1 MFDMTEYL
9 KNKKTT
15 PAVLV
20 GQSKSTTSGSGPG
33 SATTNKATATT
44 QGNKFTTPNALS
56 LGYVPSID
64 TVNLFNGNAFTQNAL
79 TNEVNK
85 QLASKGFGAIAP
97 YSKNNVVSAFDPK
110 TTPNANVVKKVQE
123 AKGNS
128 GSDSSGSSPS
138 TDYQSQLNDLYNKVM
153 GYESYT
159 PGTYTP
165 GSTFTPNYYTPSVY
179 QRTYDTS
186 ATEAALKAALGDI
199 QGYKDFQ
206 YDLNGD
212 LLYQQA
218 VDNYSML
225 GQQAMADATANAA
238 ALTGGYANS
247 YAASVGNQA
256 YQQYLTQANNM
267 IPQFQQMALNT
278 WQSGFDRLLGVYD
291 AVSQQLANELNLE
304 NMAFSIWNANES
316 NAANAFNMNE
326 SNRYNAWQSNEQ
338 NAYNSWL
345 ANEQLKKDEWQAGYD
360 QLMDQYNLAKD
371 YYATLEAMNKASGG
385 SGSSSGNKSGSTS
398 NKTSST
404 TTLPTVGTTGAM
416 VGTVAGIPVS
426 SDYFKQLAELL
437 KK

>member
-20 GQSKSTTSGSGPG
+20 GQNNTKGKNSNGATSKMPALNSGF
-33 SATTNKATATT
+33 ATYN
-44 QGNKFTTPNALS
+44 PLS
-56 LGYVPSID
+56 MGYVPSIE
-64 TVNLFNGNAFTQNAL
+64 TVNIANGNAFAQNSL

-85 QLASKGFGAIAP
+85 QLASKGFAAIAP
-97 YSKNNVVSAFDPK
+97 YSSNNVVSAFDPQ
-110 TTPNANVVKKVQE
+110 TLPNAKVVNKVQN
-123 AKGNS
+123 AKNSNS
-128 GSDSSGSSPS
+128 GGSGGTSSIVP
-138 TDYQSQLNDLYNKVM
+138 DYKASLDDLYNKVM

-179 QRTYDTS
+179 QRAYDTS

-326 SNRYNAWQSNEQ
+326 SNRYNAWAQNEQ

-371 YYATLEAMNKASGG
+371 YYATLDALNNASSSG
-385 SGSSSGNKSGSTS
+385 SSSSGNKSSNNTGFWETTFDAVKNAAAQSAVLGSPYTS
-398 NKTSST
+398 AQ
-404 TTLPTVGTTGAM
+404 L
-416 VGTVAGIPVS
+416 IELI
-426 SDYFKQLAELL
+426 KQNQ

>member
-9 KNKKTT
+9 KTKKTT

-20 GQSKSTTSGSGPG
+20 GQNNNSKKTISYADYLKNGTGQDPNDGIGSITYITDVPVPNAPSNDPKFSNDYWDNTTWETYTPKKTTTTSTGSSGGSGG
-33 SATTNKATATT
+33 SGGTTSIVPDYKA
-44 QGNKFTTPNALS
+44 S
-56 LGYVPSID
+56 LD
-64 TVNLFNGNAFTQNAL
+64 
-79 TNEVNK
+79 
-85 QLASKGFGAIAP
+85 
-97 YSKNNVVSAFDPK
+97 
-110 TTPNANVVKKVQE
+110 
-123 AKGNS
+123 
-128 GSDSSGSSPS
+128 
-138 TDYQSQLNDLYNKVM
+138 DLYNKVM

-326 SNRYNAWQSNEQ
+326 SNRYNAWAQNEQ

-360 QLMDQYNLAKD
+360 QLLDQYNLAKD
-371 YYATLEAMNKASGG
+371 YYATLEAMQQASSSG
-385 SGSSSGNKSGSTS
+385 GSSSGNKSSNNTGFWETTFDAVKNAAAQSAVLGSPYTS
-398 NKTSST
+398 AQ
-404 TTLPTVGTTGAM
+404 L
-416 VGTVAGIPVS
+416 IELI
-426 SDYFKQLAELL
+426 KQNQ

>member
-1 MFDMTEYL
+1 MNLEEIK
-9 KNKKTT
+9 KNARK
-15 PAVLV
+15 AVLV
-20 GQSKSTTSGSGPG
+20 GQNRNSKNTISYDDYLKNGTGQDPNDGKGSITYITDVPVPKAPSNDPKFSNNYWDNTTWETYTPKKTTTASTGSGSGSGGTSSIVPDY
-33 SATTNKATATT
+33 KA
-44 QGNKFTTPNALS
+44 S
-56 LGYVPSID
+56 LD
-64 TVNLFNGNAFTQNAL
+64 
-79 TNEVNK
+79 
-85 QLASKGFGAIAP
+85 
-97 YSKNNVVSAFDPK
+97 
-110 TTPNANVVKKVQE
+110 
-123 AKGNS
+123 
-128 GSDSSGSSPS
+128 
-138 TDYQSQLNDLYNKVM
+138 DLYNKVM
-153 GYESYT
+153 GYEGYT

-165 GSTFTPNYYTPSVY
+165 GPAFTPNVYTPSVY

-256 YQQYLTQANNM
+256 YQQYLTQVNNM

-278 WQSGFDRLLGVYD
+278 WQSGFDRLMGVYD

-345 ANEQLKKDEWQAGYD
+345 ANEQLKKNEWQAGYD

-385 SGSSSGNKSGSTS
+385 SGGGSSSSGNKSSSSS
-398 NKTSST
+398 NKSSST
-404 TTLPTVGTTGAM
+404 ITIPTLGTTGAM

-426 SDYFKQLAELL
+426 NDYFKQLAELL